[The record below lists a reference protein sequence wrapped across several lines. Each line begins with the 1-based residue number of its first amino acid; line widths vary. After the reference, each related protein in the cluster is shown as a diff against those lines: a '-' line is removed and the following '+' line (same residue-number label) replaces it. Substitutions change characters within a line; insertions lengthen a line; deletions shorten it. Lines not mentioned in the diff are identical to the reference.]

1 MDYIWEIGQDKL
13 VIPNGMAERVKGRIT
28 NIRESR
34 YSDTKFLYV
43 EYIDPRD
50 GTEYG
55 GWFNDQ
61 TGTPANMDEIYNS

>member
-13 VIPNGMAERVKGRIT
+13 VIPNGMTERVKGKIT
-28 NIRESR
+28 NIREAQ

-50 GTEYG
+50 GTKYG

-61 TGTPANMDEIYNS
+61 TDKSADKNEIYNS